1 MAAIHLKVDTN
12 QMKAKANQVSNEVK
26 QIETQWRNLQNVVK
40 ASKGYWQGDASNEH
54 QKYLKEV
61 SDDVE
66 KIIRRMKEHPVDLMK
81 MAGIYVAAENDAKSL
96 SGKLPDNVI
105 L

>member
-1 MAAIHLKVDTN
+1 
-12 QMKAKANQVSNEVK
+12 MKTKATQVLNEVK
-26 QIETQWRNLQNVVK
+26 QIETQWKNLQNVVK
-40 ASKGYWQGDASNEH
+40 SSKGYWQGDASDEH
-54 QKYLKEV
+54 QKYLNEV

-66 KIIRRMKEHPVDLMK
+66 KIIRRMKEHPADLME
-81 MAGIYVAAENDAKSL
+81 MAGIYVAAEKDAKAL